1 MKETKYEKDL
11 YKKMVDEVSPPSKI
25 IKDCIYAFF
34 VGGSICTV
42 GQFIQN
48 TLIGYNVSEKMASTY
63 TSVIL
68 IFFGV
73 LLTGLTL
80 YEKLGKRAGAGSI
93 VPITGFANSVAS
105 PAMEF
110 KKEGWIAGVGAKMF
124 VLAGP
129 VLLYG
134 VLTSIIVGIFY
145 YISNY
150 IL

>member
-11 YKKMVDEVSPPSKI
+11 YKKMVDEASPPSKI
-25 IKDCIYAFF
+25 LKDCVYAFF
-34 VGGSICTV
+34 VGGTICTF

-48 TLIGYNVSEKMASTY
+48 TLIKYDVPEKIASTY

-68 IFFGV
+68 IFLGV

-150 IL
+150 IV

>member
-11 YKKMVDEVSPPSKI
+11 YKKMVDEASPPSKI
-25 IKDCIYAFF
+25 IKDCLYAFF
-34 VGGSICTV
+34 IGGTICTI

-48 TLIGYNVSEKMASTY
+48 TLINYGIDKKLAGTY
-63 TSVIL
+63 TTVIL
-68 IFFGV
+68 IFIGV
-73 LLTGLTL
+73 LLTGLSL

-110 KKEGWIAGVGAKMF
+110 KKEGWVAGVGAKMF

-134 VLTSIIVGIFY
+134 TLTSIIVGIFY

-150 IL
+150 IM

>member
-11 YKKMVDEVSPPSKI
+11 YKKMVDEVSPNSKI
-25 IKDCIYAFF
+25 LKDCIYAFI
-34 VGGSICTV
+34 VGGAICTF

-48 TLIGYNVSEKMASTY
+48 YLIDYGIDKQLAGTY
-63 TSVIL
+63 TSIIL
-68 IFFGV
+68 IFIGV
-73 LLTGLTL
+73 LLTGLSL

-129 VLLYG
+129 VILYG
-134 VLTSIIVGIFY
+134 TLSSIVVGFFY
-145 YISNY
+145 YLSNY
-150 IL
+150 VL